1 MIDIMKQGLGLR
13 TPNKS
18 TSETRKSLRV
28 NAPLPSLGK
37 GVFMDIE
44 VNRMFPAAISRFK
57 TLRPQQRY
65 ARLRVRVFFCTIG
78 AQLF

>member
-1 MIDIMKQGLGLR
+1 
-13 TPNKS
+13 
-18 TSETRKSLRV
+18 
-28 NAPLPSLGK
+28 
-37 GVFMDIE
+37 MDIQ

-65 ARLRVRVFFCTIG
+65 ASLRVRVFFCTIG